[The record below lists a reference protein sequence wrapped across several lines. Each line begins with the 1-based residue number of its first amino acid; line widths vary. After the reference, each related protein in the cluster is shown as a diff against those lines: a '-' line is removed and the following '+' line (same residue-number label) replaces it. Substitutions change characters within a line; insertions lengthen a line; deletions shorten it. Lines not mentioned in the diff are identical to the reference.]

1 MAKKST
7 YEELEQRVKE
17 LENEA
22 LKRKQAEDALQERN
36 SQLHLLNQSGRV
48 LNSSLDLDR
57 VLASLLEE
65 VRVFMDV
72 AGSSIWVKDTL
83 TREIICQQ
91 ASGIQKDIVCGW
103 RMPEGKGIAGWV
115 SSRGEAIIVQDT
127 RRNDRHFKGVDK
139 EMGHEIRSI
148 FSVPL
153 MGKNGPIGALQMVDT
168 EVGRFDET
176 HLEIMESLASS
187 SAIAIE
193 NARLYRQAQDEIY
206 ERKKAEEALRK
217 AHDEL
222 EWRVEERSAELV
234 KANEQLKT
242 KIEERKQAEEALR
255 ESESK
260 FRAVFE
266 RAGDAIWIVDTDT
279 GLLVDF
285 NDQAH
290 ESLGYTREEFKN
302 LKVSDI
308 EAIESPEE
316 IKQHIGQIVKSDSDH
331 FESRHKT
338 KRGET
343 KYVSMSGRIVT
354 LHGKKFGVAIS
365 HDLTDLKRA
374 EEKLR
379 FVSSSLLSAQERERK
394 RISLELHDEV
404 GQSLVVLKL
413 QLRSIKRRLEEGQIE
428 LRSDCQA
435 MLDYIVGLI
444 ENIRRICKDLTPV
457 ILDDLG
463 LTAGI
468 RWLVENVLESH
479 DIDTS
484 KDIANIDNLLSNEQ
498 QLLVFRIFQEAFTNI
513 VRHSLASHAS
523 IVIKKQGGEISFV
536 IEDDGKGF
544 DVKEPMGRD
553 FTKRGM
559 GLAAME
565 ERAWMLGGSVN
576 IWSQRELGTRIEF
589 RVPTE

>member
-1 MAKKST
+1 MAKKPT
-7 YEELEQRVKE
+7 QEELEQRVKE
-17 LENEA
+17 LEHDA
-22 LKRKQAEDALQERN
+22 FDRKQVEDALQERN
-36 SQLHLLNQSGRV
+36 RQLHLLTQSGQV
-48 LNSSLDLDR
+48 LNSSLDLDL

-65 VRVFMDV
+65 VRRFMDV
-72 AGSSIWVKDTL
+72 AGSSIWLKDTI
-83 TREIICQQ
+83 TREIVCRQ
-91 ASGIQKDIVCGW
+91 AAGLQKDVVRGW
-103 RMPEGKGIAGWV
+103 RMPEEKGIAGWV

-176 HLEIMESLASS
+176 HLEIMESLAST

-222 EWRVEERSAELV
+222 EWRVKERTAELV
-234 KANEQLKT
+234 KVNEELKIE
-242 KIEERKQAEEALR
+242 IEERKQA
-255 ESESK
+255 K
-260 FRAVFE
+260 
-266 RAGDAIWIVDTDT
+266 
-279 GLLVDF
+279 
-285 NDQAH
+285 
-290 ESLGYTREEFKN
+290 
-302 LKVSDI
+302 
-308 EAIESPEE
+308 
-316 IKQHIGQIVKSDSDH
+316 
-331 FESRHKT
+331 
-338 KRGET
+338 
-343 KYVSMSGRIVT
+343 
-354 LHGKKFGVAIS
+354 
-365 HDLTDLKRA
+365 
-374 EEKLR
+374 EKLR
-379 FVSSSLLSAQERERK
+379 IASSSLLTAQERERK

-413 QLRSIKRRLEEGQIE
+413 QLRSIQRRLEEGQTE

-435 MLDYIVGLI
+435 MLDYIVGLV
-444 ENIRRICKDLTPV
+444 ENIRRICQDLTPG

-463 LTAGI
+463 LTTGI
-468 RWLVENVLESH
+468 RWLAENVLESH

-484 KDIANIDNLLSNEQ
+484 LDIANIDNLLSNEQ
-498 QLLVFRIFQEAFTNI
+498 QLLVFRMFQEAFTNI

-544 DVKEPMGRD
+544 DVKEPMSRA

-559 GLAAME
+559 GLDAME
-565 ERAWMLGGSVN
+565 ERARMLGGSVN
-576 IWSQRELGTRIEF
+576 IWSQRELGTRINF

>member
-1 MAKKST
+1 MAKKPT
-7 YEELEQRVKE
+7 CEELEQRVRE

-22 LKRKQAEDALQERN
+22 LKRKQVEDALQERN

-48 LNSSLDLDR
+48 LNASLDLDR

-83 TREIICQQ
+83 TREIVCRQ
-91 ASGIQKDIVCGW
+91 ASGIEKDIVCGW
-103 RMPEGKGIAGWV
+103 RMPEGNGIAGWV

-127 RRNDRHFKGVDK
+127 RRDDRHFNGVDK

-168 EVGRFDET
+168 EVDRFDET

-187 SAIAIE
+187 SVIAIE

-206 ERKKAEEALRK
+206 ERKKVEEALRK
-217 AHDEL
+217 AYDEL
-222 EWRVEERSAELV
+222 EWRVEERTAELGQ
-234 KANEQLKT
+234 ANEELNI
-242 KIEERKQAEEALR
+242 KIEERKW
-255 ESESK
+255 
-260 FRAVFE
+260 V
-266 RAGDAIWIVDTDT
+266 
-279 GLLVDF
+279 
-285 NDQAH
+285 
-290 ESLGYTREEFKN
+290 
-302 LKVSDI
+302 
-308 EAIESPEE
+308 
-316 IKQHIGQIVKSDSDH
+316 
-331 FESRHKT
+331 
-338 KRGET
+338 
-343 KYVSMSGRIVT
+343 
-354 LHGKKFGVAIS
+354 
-365 HDLTDLKRA
+365 

-379 FVSSSLLSAQERERK
+379 LVSSSLLSTQERERK

-413 QLRSIKRRLEEGQIE
+413 RLRSIQRRLEEGQTE
-428 LRSDCQA
+428 LRSDCKT
-435 MLDYIVGLI
+435 MLDYIAELI
-444 ENIRRICKDLTPV
+444 ENIRRICKDLTPG

-463 LTAGI
+463 LTTGI
-468 RWLVENVLESH
+468 RWLVENVLEIH

-498 QLLVFRIFQEAFTNI
+498 QLLVFRIFQEALTNI
-513 VRHSLASHAS
+513 LRHSLASHAS
-523 IVIKKQGGEISFV
+523 IVIKKQSGEISFV

-544 DVKEPMGRD
+544 DVKETMGRD

-559 GLAAME
+559 GLGAME
-565 ERAWMLGGSVN
+565 ERARMLGGSVN
-576 IWSQRELGTRIEF
+576 IRSQRELGTRIEF
-589 RVPTE
+589 RVPAE